1 MGEATVEKVS
11 TGMCPKMDRTTIHS
25 QSRDIKI
32 VSWNVHGIMRA
43 SEGPKTED
51 KCFVDIINSHKIFCL
66 QETKREIFVPNYKCI
81 NKTRKGSKS
90 GGLCIGIHR
99 SLSDGIAQLETSSDD
114 ILAVRL
120 TIDSSGV
127 TPPLF
132 IINIYDS
139 PEASSFKKRK
149 QHEQSLS
156 TLDQLLEFFSK
167 GIITQQD
174 RILLTGDFNART
186 SSLNHRF
193 DLAENTAAH
202 DPSGPVNSSERASQD
217 KTLNPRGKLLM
228 DLLACT
234 DMSLLNGCTLGDA
247 MGEYTCQTYNG
258 TSVVDYTAVSHNL
271 QRLVDSFRILDMN
284 DLSDHRPCTISLNI
298 RNYTTNADAMLDAMQ
313 SAPVKYKWD
322 TDNPEIGKEFRD
334 GLLSGNI
341 KEKCNKILGTNC
353 INDKDIFLMN
363 SLIADIYNDVATD
376 LFPSKRNIKPS
387 KVRNKT
393 KKIKPKQCWF
403 DGDCINAKRKLRSLA
418 KRYGKSPRE
427 PTIRDEYFSMRR
439 TYRRLIGAKKTTFI
453 ESLSADISQ
462 GKNINWKRMKQLKKL
477 KTPICNLDVFDMN
490 NFVEF
495 FKNLYTKKELPHAT
509 CEVMDGYK
517 NLTSD
522 SPAEDRSSI
531 ALESILNREI
541 DSSELRDSIRSLKNG
556 KAVAEDRIANEF
568 LKNSCGPVLEA
579 VQHLFNGCL
588 KLGVYPWSTS
598 VVTPL
603 HKKGSIY
610 DPNNY
615 RAIAVSSNLGKLFAN
630 ILLSRLIKFRAIHNP
645 DTVNQLGFCKNAQTS
660 DHSLTLHTSIEKY
673 VKHGRVK
680 LYTCFVDF
688 AKAFDS
694 VSREAL
700 LYKLWKMGVRGKFY
714 NCLEYMYTHSK
725 AKVKLL
731 SKLSEEMDILAGTEQ
746 GHPMSPELFKCYI
759 HELSEEL
766 NSCEDVNIP
775 ELAGKGISHLL
786 WADDLVIMALDAQSL
801 QKLLGTLQRFCSE
814 WGLSVN
820 TSKTAVMIFNVRGRL
835 LKESYSFK
843 YGSDS
848 IPTTREYCY
857 LGTVFSLSGSMTTN
871 QQKLKQK
878 AFRAY
883 FSLKSSI
890 DMRAVN
896 KLALFQLFDALIL
909 PVASYGSQVWLPST
923 GAIKAF
929 LSEKPSN
936 EILKAVAADPLERI
950 HLTFL
955 KWTLG
960 VGKRTS
966 NAAIWGDTGRLPL
979 AISQIK
985 HLIQYAWRLCD
996 MVKTDSP
1003 SLARFAFEEQ
1013 CNLQLPWFR
1022 HLTGMYELCTG
1033 KKFDP
1038 DGKRLSP
1045 AALTTNLTKVFIRT
1059 WEESRVSNRKLQF
1072 YNAIKTEFGLE
1083 AYLWPSHRMESK
1095 EVKRVAQLRSSS
1107 HGYGVETGRWA
1118 NKRNSA
1124 TARLCPSCCDLKALE
1139 LMTELPFFDPIVE
1152 NEEHILRTCPA
1163 YHDLR
1168 LRLSHT
1174 NKTCLF
1180 AEIRQMFHPEHI
1192 IETARYI
1199 RRIHERRHPKK
1210 EPGVKPNTQ
1219 PKEELRNTN

>member
-1 MGEATVEKVS
+1 
-11 TGMCPKMDRTTIHS
+11 MDRTTIHA

-43 SEGPKTED
+43 SEGLKTQD
-51 KCFVDIINSHKIFCL
+51 KCFADLINSHKIFCL
-66 QETKREIFVPNYKCI
+66 QETKREIFVPNYRCI
-81 NKTRKGSKS
+81 NKTRNGSKS
-90 GGLCIGIHR
+90 GGLCVGIHR
-99 SLSDGIAQLETSSDD
+99 SLSDGIVQLKTRSDD

-120 TIDSSGV
+120 TTDSSGI

-149 QHEQSLS
+149 KTEQSLS
-156 TLDQLLEFFSK
+156 TMDQLLEFFST

-174 RILLTGDFNART
+174 RVLLTGDFNART
-186 SSLNHRF
+186 GSLNHNPCFQTDRF
-193 DLAENTAAH
+193 DFAGNAAAH

-258 TSVVDYTAVSHNL
+258 TSVVDYTAVSYNL
-271 QRLVDSFRILDMN
+271 QRLVDSFRILDMT
-284 DLSDHRPCTISLNI
+284 DLSDHRPCSISLNI
-298 RNYTTNADAMLDAMQ
+298 RNSTINADILLDAMQ

-322 TDNPEIGKEFRD
+322 ADNPEIGKMFRE
-334 GLLSGNI
+334 GLLTENI
-341 KEKCNKILGTNC
+341 KEMSNKILRINC
-353 INDKDIFLMN
+353 TNDKDVFQLN
-363 SLIADIYNDVATD
+363 GLIADIYNDVATD
-376 LFPSKRNIKPS
+376 LFPSKRNTKPS

-393 KKIKPKQCWF
+393 KKIQPKQCWF

-427 PTIRDEYFSMRR
+427 TTIRDEYFSMRR
-439 TYRRLIGAKKTTFI
+439 TYRQLISAKKSTFI

-462 GKNINWKRMKQLKKL
+462 GKNINWKRMKQLKQL
-477 KTPICNLDVFDMN
+477 KTSTSNLDVFDMN

-495 FKNLYTKKELPHAT
+495 FKNLYAKKELPRAT
-509 CEVMDGYK
+509 CKVMDGYK
-517 NLTSD
+517 SLS
-522 SPAEDRSSI
+522 SVYPAEDQQTSDT
-531 ALESILNREI
+531 LENILNRGI
-541 DSSELRDSIRSLKNG
+541 DSTELRDSIRSLKNG

-568 LKNSCGPVLEA
+568 LKNSCELVLQA
-579 VQHLFNGCL
+579 VLHLFNECL
-588 KLGVYPWSTS
+588 RLGVYPWSTS

-603 HKKGSIY
+603 HKKGSVY

-630 ILLSRLIKFRAIHNP
+630 ILLSRLIKFRAIHHP

-660 DHSLTLHTSIEKY
+660 DHALTLHTSIEKY

-700 LYKLWKMGVRGKFY
+700 LYKLWRMGVRGKFY
-714 NCLEYMYTHSK
+714 NCLEYMYTNSK

-775 ELAGKGISHLL
+775 ELAGRGISHLL
-786 WADDLVIMALDAQSL
+786 WADDLVLMALDALSL
-801 QKLLGTLQRFCSE
+801 QKLLGTLHRFCSE

-820 TSKTAVMIFNVRGRL
+820 TSKTAVMIFNIRGRL

-857 LGTVFSLSGSMTTN
+857 LGTVFSLSGSMTIN

-909 PVASYGSQVWLPST
+909 PIASYGSQVWLPST
-923 GAIKAF
+923 GAVKAF
-929 LSEKPSN
+929 LSEKPSTD
-936 EILKAVAADPLERI
+936 ILKAVAADPLERI

-979 AISQIK
+979 ALSQIK
-985 HLIQYAWRLCD
+985 HVFQYAWRLCD
-996 MVKTDSP
+996 MVKSDSP

-1033 KKFDP
+1033 KKFDL
-1038 DGKRLSP
+1038 DEQRLSP
-1045 AALTTNLTKVFIRT
+1045 AALNADLTKAFIHT
-1059 WEESRVSNRKLQF
+1059 WEEARVSNRKLQF

-1083 AYLWPSHRMESK
+1083 AYLWPSLRIDSK

-1118 NKRNSA
+1118 DKRHST
-1124 TARLCPSCCDLKALE
+1124 TARLCPSCCDLKSVE
-1139 LMTELPFFDPIVE
+1139 LISELPFFDPIVE
-1152 NEEHILRTCPA
+1152 NEEHVLRTCPA
-1163 YHDLR
+1163 YQDLR
-1168 LRLSHT
+1168 LRISPT
-1174 NKTCLF
+1174 NKTILF
-1180 AEIRQMFHPEHI
+1180 SEIGQMFHPELI
-1192 IETARYI
+1192 SETARFI

-1210 EPGVKPNTQ
+1210 EPDGKPNAQ
-1219 PKEELRNTN
+1219 PKEGPRNTN